1 MNFAHKSIVSS
12 LAFISCIGLI
22 SCTSQDEIKREKRQ
36 FVEGDTIEVTG
47 ICEKEE
53 NYEPCPI
60 TNTNIPK
67 YLRQS
72 VALDQDYKYR
82 KGSGKTPA
90 TINSFVIL
98 DHIDNGFLIDEYIGY
113 KYIKGRGNPGYVS
126 LATKQSEI
134 HPNATIYEVFTNDF
148 DTKLQQDLN
157 LGKPVEVAKL
167 NLSCYFHKYY
177 RDNERVVVIIQAEQA
192 HYTDFPEDERRSQL
206 DEIRKMGLNCSVY
219 GHLYYFGINPNQIQE
234 DHGFYKFGNSI
245 STEVIFN
252 KQKIIKNLK
261 EQE

>member
-1 MNFAHKSIVSS
+1 MNFAPKSIVSS
-12 LAFISCIGLI
+12 LAFICCIGLI
-22 SCTSQDEIKREKRQ
+22 SCTSQDESKPKKRQ
-36 FVEGDTIEVTG
+36 PVEGDTIEVTG

-60 TNTNIPK
+60 TNIPK

-72 VALDQDYKYR
+72 VALDQDHKYR

-90 TINSFVIL
+90 TINSFVTL

-134 HPNATIYEVFTNDF
+134 HPDATIYEVFTKDF
-148 DTKLQQDLN
+148 DTKLLQDLN
-157 LGKPVEVAKL
+157 LGKPVEVVKL
-167 NLSCYFHKYY
+167 NLTCYFHKYY
-177 RDNERVVVIIQAEQA
+177 RDNERVVVIIQAEQG
-192 HYTDFPEDERRSQL
+192 HYTEFPKDERRAQL

-252 KQKIIKNLK
+252 KQKIIENLK
-261 EQE
+261 KRE